1 MSQRIPNIL
10 LSLLT
15 AIFAITWIFPVYW
28 AVATSIKHEVD
39 LTSENTEI
47 VPNSMTLIEYVRV
60 FKESNILTWYIN
72 SLGTS
77 ILITLLVII
86 ISMMCG
92 YALSQLNFPGKRI
105 LWWMVLASIMVP
117 TTALVIALFV
127 LIADFNLINTWA
139 GIILPQIISPV
150 CVVVFKQFF
159 DAVPRELREA
169 AILDGAKEHNLLLNL
184 YFPMSFGIT
193 AALAIVTY
201 IGAWNQFWWP
211 FIMTTQEEKFTVTI
225 AISSVQDAFGVRYAR
240 EMALAVLA
248 GFPVA
253 AAYLVFQKK
262 VTNALMMTSGI
273 KG

>member
-28 AVATSIKHEVD
+28 AIATSIKHEVD
-39 LTSENTEI
+39 VTSKNTEI
-47 VPNSMTLIEYVRV
+47 VPTSMTLIEYVRV

-77 ILITLLVII
+77 ILITLLVIL

-92 YALSQLNFPGKRI
+92 YALSQLNFPGKRV

>member
-1 MSQRIPNIL
+1 
-10 LSLLT
+10 
-15 AIFAITWIFPVYW
+15 
-28 AVATSIKHEVD
+28 
-39 LTSENTEI
+39 
-47 VPNSMTLIEYVRV
+47 MTLIEYVRV
-60 FKESNILTWYIN
+60 FQESNILTWYIN

-159 DAVPRELREA
+159 RSSQR
-169 AILDGAKEHNLLLNL
+169 
-184 YFPMSFGIT
+184 IT
-193 AALAIVTY
+193 R
-201 IGAWNQFWWP
+201 G
-211 FIMTTQEEKFTVTI
+211 
-225 AISSVQDAFGVRYAR
+225 RY
-240 EMALAVLA
+240 
-248 GFPVA
+248 
-253 AAYLVFQKK
+253 
-262 VTNALMMTSGI
+262 S
-273 KG
+273 

>member
-28 AVATSIKHEVD
+28 AIATSIKHEVD
-39 LTSENTEI
+39 VTSKNTEI
-47 VPNSMTLIEYVRV
+47 VPTSMTLIEYVRV
-60 FKESNILTWYIN
+60 FQESNILTWYIN

-92 YALSQLNFPGKRI
+92 YALSQLNFPGKRV

>member
-39 LTSENTEI
+39 VTSENIEI
-47 VPNSMTLIEYVRV
+47 VPTSMTLVEYVRV

-169 AILDGAKEHNLLLNL
+169 AILDGAKEYNLLLNL

-193 AALAIVTY
+193 TALAIVTY
-201 IGAWNQFWWP
+201 IGAWNQFLWP
-211 FIMTTQEEKFTVTI
+211 FIMTTQEEKFTVAI
-225 AISSVQDAFGVRYAR
+225 ALSSVQDAFGVRYAR

>member
-28 AVATSIKHEVD
+28 AVATSVKHEVD
-39 LTSENTEI
+39 VTSENIEI
-47 VPNSMTLIEYVRV
+47 VPTSMTLVEYVRV

-169 AILDGAKEHNLLLNL
+169 AILDGAKEYNLLLNL

-193 AALAIVTY
+193 TALAIVTY
-201 IGAWNQFWWP
+201 IGAWNQFLWP

>member
-15 AIFAITWIFPVYW
+15 AIFAISWIFPVYW

-39 LTSENTEI
+39 VTSENTEI
-47 VPNSMTLIEYVRV
+47 VPTSMTLIEYARV

-86 ISMMCG
+86 ISMTCG

-169 AILDGAKEHNLLLNL
+169 AILDGAKEHNLLFNL
-184 YFPMSFGIT
+184 YFPMSLGIT
-193 AALAIVTY
+193 TALALITY

>member
-39 LTSENTEI
+39 VTSENTEI
-47 VPNSMTLIEYVRV
+47 VPTSMTLIEYVRV

-159 DAVPRELREA
+159 DA
-169 AILDGAKEHNLLLNL
+169 
-184 YFPMSFGIT
+184 
-193 AALAIVTY
+193 
-201 IGAWNQFWWP
+201 
-211 FIMTTQEEKFTVTI
+211 
-225 AISSVQDAFGVRYAR
+225 
-240 EMALAVLA
+240 
-248 GFPVA
+248 
-253 AAYLVFQKK
+253 
-262 VTNALMMTSGI
+262 
-273 KG
+273 

>member
-39 LTSENTEI
+39 VTSENIEI
-47 VPNSMTLIEYVRV
+47 VPTSMTLIEYVRV

-127 LIADFNLINTWA
+127 LIADFTLINTWA

-193 AALAIVTY
+193 TALAIVTY

>member
-39 LTSENTEI
+39 VTSENTEI
-47 VPNSMTLIEYVRV
+47 VPTSMTLIEYVRV

>member
-28 AVATSIKHEVD
+28 AVATSVKHEVD
-39 LTSENTEI
+39 VTSENIEI
-47 VPNSMTLIEYVRV
+47 VPTSMTLIEYVRV

-169 AILDGAKEHNLLLNL
+169 AILDGAKEYNLLLNL

-193 AALAIVTY
+193 TALAIVTY

>member
-39 LTSENTEI
+39 VTSENTEI
-47 VPNSMTLIEYVRV
+47 VPTSMTLIEYVRV
-60 FKESNILTWYIN
+60 FQESNILTWYIN

-211 FIMTTQEEKFTVTI
+211 FIMTTQEDKFTVTI

>member
-39 LTSENTEI
+39 VTSENTEI
-47 VPNSMTLIEYVRV
+47 VPTSMTLIEYVRV
-60 FKESNILTWYIN
+60 FQESNILTWYIN

-193 AALAIVTY
+193 TALAIVTY

>member
-1 MSQRIPNIL
+1 MIIRIRRSNMRRQMY
-10 LSLLT
+10 T
-15 AIFAITWIFPVYW
+15 TH
-28 AVATSIKHEVD
+28 TSVIKNKGSK
-39 LTSENTEI
+39 T
-47 VPNSMTLIEYVRV
+47 
-60 FKESNILTWYIN
+60 
-72 SLGTS
+72 
-77 ILITLLVII
+77 
-86 ISMMCG
+86 
-92 YALSQLNFPGKRI
+92 
-105 LWWMVLASIMVP
+105 
-117 TTALVIALFV
+117 
-127 LIADFNLINTWA
+127 
-139 GIILPQIISPV
+139 
-150 CVVVFKQFF
+150 
-159 DAVPRELREA
+159 PR
-169 AILDGAKEHNLLLNL
+169 AILGGKTKLNL

>member
-39 LTSENTEI
+39 VTSENIEI
-47 VPNSMTLIEYVRV
+47 VPTSMTLVEYVRV

-169 AILDGAKEHNLLLNL
+169 AILDGAKEYNLLLNL

-193 AALAIVTY
+193 TALAIVTY

>member
-1 MSQRIPNIL
+1 MSHRISNFL
-10 LSLLT
+10 LSALT
-15 AIFAITWIFPVYW
+15 AIFAVAWIFPVYW
-28 AVATSIKHEVD
+28 AIATSIKHEVD
-39 LTSENTEI
+39 VTAENTALLPTD
-47 VPNSMTLIEYVRV
+47 VTLHEYVRV
-60 FKESNILTWYIN
+60 FQESNILTWYVN
-72 SLGTS
+72 SFGTS
-77 ILITLLVII
+77 IIITII
-86 ISMMCG
+86 VVVISMMCG
-92 YALSQLNFPGKRI
+92 YALSQLNFPGQQL

-127 LIADFNLINTWA
+127 LVADFELINSWA
-139 GIILPQIISPV
+139 GIILPQVISPV

-169 AILDGAKEHNLLLNL
+169 AIIDGAKEYQLILKI
-184 YFPMSFGIT
+184 YFPMNLGIT
-193 AALAIVTY
+193 TALAIVTY

-211 FIMTTQEEKFTVTI
+211 FIMTTQEEMFTVTI

-240 EMALAVLA
+240 EMALTVLA

-253 AAYLVFQKK
+253 AGYLLFQKK

>member
-39 LTSENTEI
+39 VTSENIEI
-47 VPNSMTLIEYVRV
+47 VPTSMTLVEYVRV

-193 AALAIVTY
+193 TALAIVTY

>member
-15 AIFAITWIFPVYW
+15 AIFAINWIFPVYW

-39 LTSENTEI
+39 VTSENTEI
-47 VPNSMTLIEYVRV
+47 VPTSMTLIEYVRV
-60 FKESNILTWYIN
+60 FQESNILTWYIN

>member
-39 LTSENTEI
+39 VTSENTEI
-47 VPNSMTLIEYVRV
+47 VPTSMTLIEYVRV

-193 AALAIVTY
+193 TALAIVTY

>member
-15 AIFAITWIFPVYW
+15 AIFAVSWIFPVYW

-39 LTSENTEI
+39 VTSENTEI
-47 VPNSMTLIEYVRV
+47 VPTSMTLIEYARV

-86 ISMMCG
+86 ISMTCG

-169 AILDGAKEHNLLLNL
+169 AILDGAKEHNLLFNL
-184 YFPMSFGIT
+184 YFPMSLGIT
-193 AALAIVTY
+193 TALAIITY

>member
-39 LTSENTEI
+39 VTSENIEI
-47 VPNSMTLIEYVRV
+47 FPTSMTLVEYVRV

-193 AALAIVTY
+193 TALAIVTY